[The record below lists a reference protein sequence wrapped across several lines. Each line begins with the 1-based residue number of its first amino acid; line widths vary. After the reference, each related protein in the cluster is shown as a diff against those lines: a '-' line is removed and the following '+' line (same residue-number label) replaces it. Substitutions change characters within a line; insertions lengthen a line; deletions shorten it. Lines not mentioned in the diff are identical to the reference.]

1 LLGKQLKEV
10 TLIKMPTYNIPN
22 MTNGIDGT
30 LVEIAA
36 ELPIFIPF
44 LLLFVWGFIFM
55 SGTATQ
61 KKRGGFGD
69 MPLWATLSSI
79 ATLMVALTLSITA
92 GMMTGTVLAIV
103 VIVTI
108 LSGVWLFLDKSNRE
122 L

>member
-1 LLGKQLKEV
+1 
-10 TLIKMPTYNIPN
+10 MPTYNIPN

-30 LVEIAA
+30 LVEIAQ
-36 ELPIFIPF
+36 ELPVFVPF
-44 LLLFVWGFIFM
+44 LLLFVWGFIFL
-55 SGTATQ
+55 SGTASQ
-61 KKRGGFGD
+61 KKRSGFGD